1 MMARKLTSPMAMRR
15 LAPPR
20 ELIERPSVPFL
31 RWLVVTFL
39 LAVAIP
45 TLVAAWYL
53 AAIKTPVYLSEARV
67 AVRASADEPTIS
79 ANGALSSLIAQ
90 AGVSSGGGNTSDLY
104 AIQSFLLSPDAIAAV
119 GGRERQAAL
128 FGGASVDRISRLP
141 PDATVEEALIFWRR
155 MVNTYVDS
163 TAGILVLQVRGFSA
177 ETSAGLASDL
187 VAASEQFLN
196 DISRRGR
203 EVALADS
210 RETLDKAA
218 TDMAAARA
226 RLLDFQVQSGIL
238 DPETTVRSV
247 AELIG
252 KLRLSKMELESLID
266 VGEITGTNQPT
277 RRAERETQI
286 SVLEEQIATLE
297 GELAGSGDA
306 QSVARQLRDYEALK
320 VDEEFTTELYR
331 LSRSSYEKTRRQ
343 LEDQQRFVVQIV
355 RPILPDSSA
364 EPTIIASSL
373 TLFAALFVIWGIVM
387 LVIGAIRDW

>member
-1 MMARKLTSPMAMRR
+1 MALKSTLYIAARR
-15 LAPPR
+15 AAAPG
-20 ELIERPSVPFL
+20 ELMERLSVPFM
-31 RWLVVTFL
+31 RWLVLTFL

-45 TLVAAWYL
+45 TLVAAWFL

-67 AVRASADEPTIS
+67 AVRASAEEPTIS
-79 ANGALSSLIAQ
+79 PNGALASLVAQ
-90 AGVSSGGGNTSDLY
+90 AGVNSGGGNISDLY
-104 AIQSFLLSPDAIAAV
+104 AIQSFLLSHDAIAAI

-128 FGGASVDRISRLP
+128 FGGAKVDRISRLP
-141 PDATVEEALIFWRR
+141 PDATVEEAVIFWRR

-163 TAGILVLQVRGFSA
+163 TTGILVLQVRGFSA
-177 ETSAGLASDL
+177 KTSAGLASDL

-196 DISRRGR
+196 DVSRRGR
-203 EVALADS
+203 EVALADT
-210 RETLDKAA
+210 RETLDNAA
-218 TDMAAARA
+218 ADMAAARA
-226 RLLDFQVQSGIL
+226 RLLDFQIQSGIL
-238 DPETTVRSV
+238 DPEATVRSV

-252 KLRLSKMELESLID
+252 KLRLTKIELESLID

-277 RRAERETQI
+277 RRADRETQV
-286 SVLEEQIATLE
+286 SVLEEQIAALE

-355 RPILPDSSA
+355 RPTLPDSPA
-364 EPTIIASSL
+364 EPTILASSL
-373 TLFAALFVIWGIVM
+373 TLFGALFVIWGIVM
-387 LVIGAIRDW
+387 LVIGAIRDR